1 MLYSDACVY
10 PYPSG
15 DSSVRRMALEARYLG
30 YGRLVCM
37 DCETSGEF
45 YGVSLLKGC
54 LICSSGYND
63 FRKILKKECRG
74 CDIIAAYAG
83 DASFNRSVI
92 SSGKVDILKGIER
105 CERRS
110 FDDVSA
116 RYAAEKGVAVD
127 IDLSAMIGKSGFLRQ
142 KALTMYGDI
151 LKFSRKY
158 GFMLSVSSG
167 ARSYPEMKGIR
178 EVENICSLF
187 GMTTD
192 EVRQS
197 LTSVERI
204 LNPPEN
210 VEVIS
215 A

>member
-15 DSSVRRMALEARYLG
+15 DTTVRRLALEARYLG
-30 YGRLVCM
+30 YGCIVCA

-45 YGVSLLKGC
+45 YGVRVLRGC
-54 LICSSGYND
+54 LIRSSGFND

-74 CDIIAAYAG
+74 SDIVAAYAG

-92 SSGKVDILKGIER
+92 SSKKINILKGTER
-105 CERRS
+105 CDRRA

-116 RYAAEKGVAVD
+116 RYASEKDVAVD
-127 IDLSAMIGKSGFLRQ
+127 IDLSAIIGKSGYLRQ
-142 KALTMYGDI
+142 KALTTYGDI

-158 GFMLSVSSG
+158 GFMLTISSG
-167 ARSYPEMKGIR
+167 ARSYPEMKGVR

-187 GMTTD
+187 GMTPD
-192 EVRQS
+192 EVRCA
-197 LTSVERI
+197 LTSVEKI
-204 LNPPEN
+204 LNPQQN

-215 A
+215 P

>member
-15 DSSVRRMALEARYLG
+15 DTTIRRLALEARYLG
-30 YGRLVCM
+30 YGRVVCIG
-37 DCETSGEF
+37 CETSGEY
-45 YGVSLLKGC
+45 YGVSVLKGC
-54 LICSSGYND
+54 LIHSSGFND

-74 CDIIAAYAG
+74 SDVIAAYAG

-92 SSGKVDILKGIER
+92 SSGKVNILKGIER
-105 CERRS
+105 CDRRA

-116 RYAAEKGVAVD
+116 RYAADKGVAMD
-127 IDLSAMIGKSGFLRQ
+127 IDLSAIISKSGYLRQ
-142 KALTMYGDI
+142 KALTVYGDI

-158 GFMLSVSSG
+158 GFMLTISSG

-187 GMTTD
+187 GMSPD
-192 EVRQS
+192 EVRRS
-197 LTSVERI
+197 LTSIERI

-215 A
+215 V

>member
-15 DSSVRRMALEARYLG
+15 DTSIRRMALEARYLG
-30 YGRLVCM
+30 YGRVVCM
-37 DCETSGEF
+37 DCEASGDF

-54 LICSSGYND
+54 LIRSSGFND

-74 CDIIAAYAG
+74 SDIIAAYAG

-92 SSGKVDILKGIER
+92 SSGKINILKGLEK
-105 CERRS
+105 CDRRS

-127 IDLSAMIGKSGFLRQ
+127 IDLSAITGKSGYLRQ
-142 KALTMYGDI
+142 KALTMYGDV

-158 GFMLSVSSG
+158 GFMLCVSSG
-167 ARSYPEMKGIR
+167 ARSYTEMKGIR

-187 GMTTD
+187 GMTPG

-197 LTSVERI
+197 LTSVEKI
-204 LNPPEN
+204 LNPSEN
-210 VEVIS
+210 VEVI
-215 A
+215 